1 MSTLL
6 STPNVQDEKM
16 FGKCVFSS
24 VAIVFKSHE
33 ISRESGLRTHNGFWF
48 IFGNQ
53 LSMAIKQSAERRLLN
68 SNQLFLCVF
77 APNHKCLIIICQ
89 EIIRFLGRATI
100 NVKSAVCTPPPLL
113 SHLTR
118 IIFKQRERRR
128 PANQTLKSWESWKNV
143 EYSPS
148 PENEIK
154 IVPSHFFDELSCRS
168 DKRYWSITSEAKYQM
183 FKENTF
189 MHRYFWDHIIFS

>member
-1 MSTLL
+1 MDFDLFL
-6 STPNVQDEKM
+6 E
-16 FGKCVFSS
+16 
-24 VAIVFKSHE
+24 
-33 ISRESGLRTHNGFWF
+33 
-48 IFGNQ
+48 NQ
-53 LSMAIKQSAERRLLN
+53 LSMAIKQKSAERRLLN

-128 PANQTLKSWESWKNV
+128 PANQTLKSWKSWKNV